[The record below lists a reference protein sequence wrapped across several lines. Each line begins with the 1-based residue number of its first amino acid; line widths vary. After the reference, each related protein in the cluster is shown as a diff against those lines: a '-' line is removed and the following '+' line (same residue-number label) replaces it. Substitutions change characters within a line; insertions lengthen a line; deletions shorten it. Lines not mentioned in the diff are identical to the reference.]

1 MTKATKT
8 VGDEE
13 ERKSLKLDT
22 LKYKHTSK
30 IYDNPKVALIRK
42 ESKGKNGDGLNLME
56 TVKI

>member
-30 IYDNPKVALIRK
+30 IYDNSKVPLIRK